1 LIPCLEFLTR
11 AYGLSTELIRILT
24 TYNESER
31 ESRLYIPHVGEKDL
45 WSVLLGDRITRQDAD
60 FVAYYKY
67 TELAKNATRILYS
80 SIVRNSDL
88 KQANI

>member
-1 LIPCLEFLTR
+1 CEIVDTKERKNCISFKVNHPEFDELLIPCLEFLTR

-60 FVAYYKY
+60 FVAYYK
-67 TELAKNATRILYS
+67 
-80 SIVRNSDL
+80 
-88 KQANI
+88 